1 MGKWKEEM
9 RKVMRKLKEIKKWRE
24 YFRRMKDEFREEIRN
39 QGRLWRER

>member
-9 RKVMRKLKEIKKWRE
+9 RKVMRKLKEIKKWME